1 MCVQVVV
8 WGGMGLTQ
16 PCECVL
22 WLSNIPS
29 LQNRIFDVGNPVFK
43 GNLNYQWIYE
53 GKLKNKYAQYK
64 IDLWLFFLS
73 KNSLLVYQCSWLM
86 LSHFVSRYFGIT

>member
-1 MCVQVVV
+1 MCVEVVV

-53 GKLKNKYAQYK
+53 GKLKTNMQDRK
-64 IDLWLFFLS
+64 S
-73 KNSLLVYQCSWLM
+73 V
-86 LSHFVSRYFGIT
+86 V

>member
-1 MCVQVVV
+1 
-8 WGGMGLTQ
+8 MGLTQ

-53 GKLKNKYAQYK
+53 GKLKTNMHSTK
-64 IDLWLFFLS
+64 
-73 KNSLLVYQCSWLM
+73 
-86 LSHFVSRYFGIT
+86 

>member
-8 WGGMGLTQ
+8 WGGIGLPQ

-22 WLSNIPS
+22 WLSSIPS
-29 LQNRIFDVGNPVFK
+29 LQNRIFDVGNPIFK

-64 IDLWLFFLS
+64 IDLWLFF
-73 KNSLLVYQCSWLM
+73 
-86 LSHFVSRYFGIT
+86 